1 LSVAHGRYTVYDTI
15 LMDIPGYEIIEQV
28 GEGAMATV
36 WKARQLSLER
46 VVALKV
52 LHPDHAVTSED
63 VEAFIHE
70 ARTVAKLKNPNI
82 VQIHDI
88 GEHEGTCYF
97 VMEFVEGETL
107 AQKLERGGPLPLK
120 ESLSIA
126 RRVATALDGAWKTA
140 RVVHR
145 DIKPANIIIGADG
158 IVKVADLG
166 LAKSVDAVR
175 LSSQLHSG
183 VIEGT
188 PNYISPEQASCK
200 ENVDCRSDIYS
211 LGATLYHMV
220 TGQMP
225 FSDLSALEAIESHV
239 GGTLPHPRDV
249 NLGVTVGVGQ
259 LITRMM
265 MKNPDDRYENWPETI
280 DAIKKTAGGRM
291 LIGQKAGPPST
302 ILPAAKSAP
311 RSGAQRSR
319 GRKQQREQFPAPVR
333 LLGWAFVL
341 ACCATVVYFT
351 LPGLRDRTAAPP
363 EPPPPAPP
371 PAVPAPAP
379 DPVAAPQ
386 PVEQP
391 PTPPPEPPPARG
403 IGPVLEEV
411 ARYLAREDFL
421 RAGGVIE
428 RELEQARPAE
438 ERTELAALSTLVSHI
453 SRMYTVIEA
462 RFRTRLGQPIAL
474 HQGGEDRRMVISK
487 IEDGTLHA
495 TMITADGAKNI
506 TFTVKQIDPLE
517 LIKWVGDDD
526 TPALNAMKFI
536 LSVKGGDKARAATYA
551 TASGPL
557 AGAFGSIL
565 AGAP

>member
-1 LSVAHGRYTVYDTI
+1 
-15 LMDIPGYEIIEQV
+15 MDIPGYDILEQI

-46 VVALKV
+46 IVALKV
-52 LHPDHAVTSED
+52 LHPAHAQSAED
-63 VEAFIHE
+63 VEAFVHE
-70 ARTVAKLKNPNI
+70 ARTVARLKDPNI

-88 GEHEGTCYF
+88 GEHEGACYF

-107 AQKLERGGPLPLK
+107 AQKLDRGPLPLK
-120 ESLSIA
+120 EALSIA
-126 RRVATALDGAWKTA
+126 RRVATALDTAWKTA
-140 RVVHR
+140 QVIHR
-145 DIKPANIIIGADG
+145 DIKPANIIIGTDG

-166 LAKSVDAVR
+166 LAKSVDATR
-175 LSSQLHSG
+175 LNSQLHAG

-220 TGQMP
+220 TGRMP
-225 FSDLSALEAIESHV
+225 FGDLSPLEAIESHV

-249 NLGVTVGVGQ
+249 NPSVTVGIGQ

-265 MKNPDDRYENWPETI
+265 MKNPDDRYENWG
-280 DAIKKTAGGRM
+280 DAIEAIRKTAAGRM

-311 RSGAQRSR
+311 VPQGKRAR
-319 GRKQQREQFPAPVR
+319 GRKRQREQFPAPVR

-341 ACCATVVYFT
+341 ACCAAVAYFN
-351 LPGLRDRTAAPP
+351 LPGLRERTVARPGPAPSPPPEAVPTPAPAPAPP
-363 EPPPPAPP
+363 PQPVDEPPPAPP
-371 PAVPAPAP
+371 
-379 DPVAAPQ
+379 
-386 PVEQP
+386 EQP
-391 PTPPPEPPPARG
+391 PPPRG
-403 IGPVLEEV
+403 TRAAFAEV
-411 ARYLAREDFL
+411 ARHLAREDFR
-421 RAGGVIE
+421 RAAGTIE
-428 RELEQARPAE
+428 RELEQARPDE
-438 ERTELAALSTLVSHI
+438 ERAQLAALAALVSHV

-474 HQGGEDRRMVISK
+474 HHGGVDRRMVISK
-487 IEDGTLHA
+487 IEDGALHA
-495 TMITADGAKNI
+495 TMITDEGVNNI
-506 TFTVKQIDPLE
+506 TFTVKQIEPLE
-517 LIKWVGDDD
+517 LVKWVGDDD

-536 LSVKGGDKARAATYA
+536 LCVKGGDKARAATYA

-557 AGAFGSIL
+557 ADAFGSIL